1 MTESHSNG
9 LSALLTV
16 SRSAAVCVP
25 LITECIDYPGP
36 PRVPI
41 MSPDTSDTLP
51 PPSAAVGGDHGD
63 ADCQAK
69 CNRQHEDNVGSK
81 RLPVPLKHR
90 GFRKEVLRRRLGNG
104 YCHTQDGTQRFFLTP
119 IVEIDFA

>member
-51 PPSAAVGGDHGD
+51 PPSAAVGGDRVATG
-63 ADCQAK
+63 AK
-69 CNRQHEDNVGSK
+69 ETRILQVDE
-81 RLPVPLKHR
+81 HR
-90 GFRKEVLRRRLGNG
+90 RGVLLA
-104 YCHTQDGTQRFFLTP
+104 CICLHS
-119 IVEIDFA
+119 